1 MKEDILEQLVED
13 WLQSKGYFTRAN
25 VKFKPDRKRGDYDRR
40 KDSVASDIDV
50 IGFHPTLDGPEAV
63 MVVGCK
69 SWQDGFSVR
78 DMVAALTA
86 NPNKLIGN
94 KEAWKHFRELVSDKW
109 TDGLITTIQ
118 AKTGRTRFTYVTA
131 VTLIADPQN
140 RHLWHTTERFRSAL
154 RGNPIQ
160 LVTLREMLGEVFGQ
174 LGTTVESSQFSR
186 TLQLLK
192 AAGITLELHDTA
204 PVKSNEA

>member
-25 VKFKPDRKRGDYDRR
+25 LKFKPDRKRTDYERR

-50 IGFHPTLDGPEAV
+50 IGFHPRLSDPEAV

-69 SWQDGFSVR
+69 SWQDGFWVR
-78 DMVAALTA
+78 DMVEALTTKQD
-86 NPNKLIGN
+86 KLVGN
-94 KEAWKHFRELVSDKW
+94 KEAWKHFRELVRDKW
-109 TDGLITTIQ
+109 TDAFMSEIRE
-118 AKTGRTRFTYVTA
+118 KTGRNRFTYVTA
-131 VTLIADPQN
+131 VTVIGDPQN
-140 RHLWHTTERFRSAL
+140 RQLWHTSQRFRAAL
-154 RGNPIQ
+154 RDNPIR

-192 AAGITLELHDTA
+192 AAGISLELHDTEPA
-204 PVKSNEA
+204 ISDDA